1 MIYKDVYIVL
11 HNVLSPQKLI
21 DFVSTCVSFGVTNI
35 ILSKVGGSAAQLG
48 IGEAFKIALKYNA
61 KIIVL
66 PDLLDIKTIFS
77 YPIFFIVQKE
87 YAKEEINIE
96 EIYQNYLEYKGI
108 IFIFGGLEPGF
119 SRKELELGKSFHVG
133 LGNDVPTIALL
144 SVVLYLIKN
153 KFKN

>member
-1 MIYKDVYIVL
+1 MKDIYITL

-21 DFVSTCVSFGVTNI
+21 DFVSTCVSFGVSNI

-48 IGEAFKIALKYNA
+48 IGEAFKIALKHNA

-66 PDLLDIKTIFS
+66 PDLLDIKTILS
-77 YPIFFIVQKE
+77 YPIFFVVQKE

-96 EIYQNYLEYKGI
+96 EIYRNYLEYKGI

-119 SRKELELGKSFHVG
+119 SKKELELGKSFHVD
-133 LGNDVPTIALL
+133 LGDEIPTVALL
-144 SVVLYLIKN
+144 SIVLYMLKN
-153 KFKN
+153 KFKNNQ